1 MKSVGRML
9 FGTWILYRP
18 DAIQV
23 WKNQD
28 VIRRL
33 SWYYKVMKDI
43 KPAKFIIAKRVEV
56 HDDPKKLDYEC
67 LWSLHDKVAKDFRKI
82 FSDIKNDYLTLSEL
96 EKPKISFL
104 DVKIELTKRILKK
117 CIFCERKCMVDRA
130 SGHLGS
136 VCKLDYRT
144 YVHSWFH
151 HLGEESPLVPSGTIF
166 YGSCNFRCVYCIDE
180 DEYILV
186 RTNGV
191 ILVKKVKEVAK
202 DIANNKK
209 VEVLTLSGWRK
220 VYAIV
225 NRISNEIYEVITN
238 GGKRVKLTPEHIV
251 VIQYNGKLKEVYVK
265 DLRVGDK
272 LVTLPCNL
280 FTNERILNNNVK
292 TINIIEE
299 FNNKLPLE
307 LKRKIRIRNIST
319 VLRRIR
325 RIYGI
330 SYRELFAKANIKNY
344 KYYWLYADSMPF
356 LSFIKL
362 YRKYREIR
370 ENIALYS
377 ICMKRCVKH
386 HIPAL
391 IKLTPQFMRLLGYFV
406 AKGNYLGERGLI
418 FTVPNKTMQSDLIC
432 CIKSVI
438 PCLTN
443 NEAKLTYRYRE
454 KALQVIVLSK
464 LLYLLFKYVL
474 GIENEAGNKK
484 FPWIVFNVN
493 KGLLKEF
500 LSAYFTGDRA
510 LKIRRKRTFFI
521 RFVTNSE
528 NVAYGLAYLLGLN
541 NIQYRIKEKHPSIK
555 HALPIG
561 HKNKRKQFW
570 IEVNGVENLLKLFN
584 TVMFMDENKRGD
596 IIQRISSD
604 RKMEKI
610 RKGDYVKELKIIKTR
625 RRVYDI
631 IIDSQSNRMEEHVFF
646 AGNGILI
653 HNCQNFDISQT
664 EIYGGVEVSA
674 KKLAIIQKELRVNGA
689 RNINHVGG
697 EPTPN
702 LHTIVESLKY
712 LDINVPQLWNSNMY
726 LTVESM
732 KILVDI
738 IDIWLPDFKYGNNE
752 CAMRLSSA
760 PKYFESVTRNLKIA
774 IKHGDMIIRHLVL
787 PNHLEC
793 CTKPILKWIAKNLPK
808 DKVLVNIMA
817 QYRPEYL
824 VAKYPSKWSEIA
836 RRPTHKEMVEAYSL
850 AKSLGIA
857 FEPVS

>member
-1 MKSVGRML
+1 MRRML
-9 FGTWILYRP
+9 FGSWILYRP
-18 DAIQV
+18 DAVQV

-43 KPAKFIIAKRVEV
+43 KPAKFMIAKRIEV
-56 HDDPKKLDYEC
+56 HDDPRKLDFEG
-67 LWSLHDKVAKDFRKI
+67 LWELHDKAAKNFRRT
-82 FSDIKNDYLTLSEL
+82 FSDIKNDNLTLSEL
-96 EKPKISFL
+96 EKPKTSFL
-104 DVKIELTKRILKK
+104 DVKIELTKRMLKK
-117 CIFCERKCMVDRA
+117 CIFCERKCMIDRA
-130 SGHLGS
+130 SGHLGL

-180 DEYILV
+180 DDYMLV
-186 RTNGV
+186 KTNGV
-191 ILVKKVKEVAK
+191 VSVKKVKEVAK
-202 DIANNKK
+202 DMANNKK

-220 VYAIV
+220 VEAIV

-238 GGKRVKLTPEHIV
+238 RGKKVKLTPEHIV
-251 VIQYNGKLKEVYVK
+251 MIQYNGELKDVYVK

-280 FTNERILNNNVK
+280 LTNERVLNNNVK

-299 FNNKLPLE
+299 FDNKLPLE
-307 LKRKIRIRNIST
+307 LKKKIRVKNVSI
-319 VLRRIR
+319 VLRRIHKN
-325 RIYGI
+325 YGI
-330 SYRELFAKANIKNY
+330 SYKELFAKANVKNY
-344 KYYWLYADSMPF
+344 KYYWLYVDSIPF

-362 YRKYREIR
+362 YRRYHEIR
-370 ENIALYS
+370 ENTASYLVS
-377 ICMKRCVKH
+377 MKKGVKH
-386 HIPAL
+386 YIPAL
-391 IKLTPQFMRLLGYFV
+391 IKLTPCFMRLLGYFV
-406 AKGNYLGERGLI
+406 AEGNYLGEQGLV
-418 FTVPNKTMQSDLIC
+418 FTTSNKTIQSDIIC

-438 PCLTN
+438 PCLMN
-443 NEAKLTYRYRE
+443 NETKLIYKYKE
-454 KALQVIVLSK
+454 KTPQIIVSSK

-474 GIENEAGNKK
+474 GIESKAPNKK
-484 FPWIVFNVN
+484 FPWIIFNVN
-493 KGLLKEF
+493 RELLREF
-500 LSAYFTGDRA
+500 LSAYLTGDGT
-510 LKIRRKRTFFI
+510 LGIGKKGVLFI
-521 RFVTNSE
+521 RFVTTSE
-528 NVAYGLAYLLGLN
+528 NIAYGLAYLLGLN
-541 NIQYRIKEKHPSIK
+541 HIQYRIKEKYPSTK
-555 HALPIG
+555 YVLPTG
-561 HKNKRKQFW
+561 HKSKHKQFW
-570 IEVNGVENLLKLFN
+570 IEVNGVEDMLKLLKIA
-584 TVMFMDENKRGD
+584 VFMDESKRKK
-596 IIQRISSD
+596 ILQRISSA
-604 RKMEKI
+604 RKIKKI
-610 RKGDYVKELKIIKTR
+610 RKGDYIKELKIIKTQ

-631 IIDSQSNRMEEHVFF
+631 IIDSSSNSMEEHVFF
-646 AGNGILI
+646 AGSGVLI
-653 HNCQNFDISQT
+653 HNCQNYDISQT
-664 EIYGGVEVSA
+664 EIYSGVEVTA
-674 KKLAIIQKELRVNGA
+674 KELAVIQKELRVNGA

-760 PKYFESVTRNLKIA
+760 PKYFETVTRNLEIA

-808 DKVLVNIMA
+808 GKVLVNIMA

-824 VAKYPSKWSEIA
+824 VAKHPSKWSEIA